1 MNDDKHPSP
10 DANQPPLRTPNRDY
24 RRKPPIIEGDV
35 AASHVESGKAQ
46 GENPA
51 QSVEATPLALES
63 AASRDV
69 SAAAADEKSI
79 TESAS
84 EPPQVETSSSDPDAK
99 TASLDEP
106 APVESANAET
116 AAETPPP
123 PFVPTPPPEQ
133 APRGYGFGA
142 LAGASIGSA
151 ALAALAV
158 FGLQTVNAPS
168 GPSPAAL
175 ETRLAE
181 VEKRASAP
189 APAAQFAPA
198 ALAALE
204 KRVASVEAIATGA
217 ADAARKAAEAA
228 ARPAAAPQ
236 QGAGAPSQALGAL
249 GDRLVAL
256 EKNADGAAARLND
269 RIAALEKALAAPK
282 TDDRATETRIEPAP
296 APVVDL
302 DPLRKQIA
310 EQIGALTARLQSL
323 EKQASPLA
331 EAARAAEARIKGV
344 EEKLQPLAGQ
354 VAEARTQGEAD
365 RKRTAALAQ
374 QSADASRV
382 ALAQSLGAAISS
394 GAPFAAQVEALAG
407 LGVTPDRLA
416 PLREAAKT
424 GVATNAQLARD
435 LAALE
440 PKIVTRA
447 EAPASASVVDRLTSS
462 ALNLVRVRPAGD
474 ATGDTPAEIF
484 ARMTRALQTGDVAAA
499 VKDWE
504 KLPDPAKAASADWA
518 KRAKDRLTAEGA
530 ARALLSGQAQT
541 SGRS

>member
-1 MNDDKHPSP
+1 MNDEKKFGHDT
-10 DANQPPLRTPNRDY
+10 NQPPLRTPNREY
-24 RRKPPIIEGDV
+24 RRTPPVIEGEAATSQAEADV
-35 AASHVESGKAQ
+35 VKDDSSPETTQ
-46 GENPA
+46 T
-51 QSVEATPLALES
+51 TPLALES
-63 AASRDV
+63 APSPDIP
-69 SAAAADEKSI
+69 AAIDEKSPI
-79 TESAS
+79 ENASDAPVSETPAQSEPETKPPALDEVAPAESA
-84 EPPQVETSSSDPDAK
+84 TADAGSDA
-99 TASLDEP
+99 
-106 APVESANAET
+106 
-116 AAETPPP
+116 PPP
-123 PFVPTPPPEQ
+123 PVPPPAPEQ
-133 APRGYGFGA
+133 ARRGYGYGA

-158 FGLQTVNAPS
+158 FGLQTVNPPS

-181 VEKRASAP
+181 VEKRTSAP
-189 APAAQFAPA
+189 AAAAQVAPA

-217 ADAARKAAEAA
+217 AETARKAVEAA
-228 ARPAAAPQ
+228 GRPTSSP
-236 QGAGAPSQALGAL
+236 QGASASPQALGAL
-249 GDRLVAL
+249 SDRLAAL
-256 EKNADGAAARLND
+256 EKNADGAAARLTD
-269 RIAALEKALAAPK
+269 RISALEKALAAPK
-282 TDDRATETRIEPAP
+282 TDDRATESRVEPAP
-296 APVVDL
+296 APTVDL

-310 EQIGALTARLQSL
+310 SLEARQQSL

-344 EEKLQPLAGQ
+344 EERLQPLAGQ
-354 VAEARTQGEAD
+354 VAEARAQGEAE

-374 QSADASRV
+374 QSAEASRV

-407 LGVTPDRLA
+407 LGVAPERLA

-424 GVATNAQLARD
+424 GVATNAQLASG

-440 PKIVTRA
+440 PKIVTRE
-447 EAPASASVVDRLTSS
+447 EAPSSASVVDRLTSS

-484 ARMTRALQTGDVAAA
+484 ARMTRATQTGDIAAA
-499 VKDWE
+499 LKDWA
-504 KLPDPAKAASADWA
+504 KLPDNAKAASADWA
-518 KRAKDRLTAEGA
+518 KRANDRLAAESA

-541 SGRS
+541 PGRS